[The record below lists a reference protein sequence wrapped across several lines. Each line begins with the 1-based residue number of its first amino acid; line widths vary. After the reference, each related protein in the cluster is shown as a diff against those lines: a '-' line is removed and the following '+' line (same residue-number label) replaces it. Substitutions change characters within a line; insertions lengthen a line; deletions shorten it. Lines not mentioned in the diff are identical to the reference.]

1 MLRIPN
7 PVSDLAGGIPKYIF
21 FDGEHVNISD
31 SSNSEPLREGKLS
44 NPCARV
50 ARAAC
55 KEKIYENPRARAS
68 RALFTGSLLFKSTVI
83 LNVVQLSAVRDSW
96 MHDPCAWAACTH

>member
-1 MLRIPN
+1 MF
-7 PVSDLAGGIPKYIF
+7 F

-31 SSNSEPLREGKLS
+31 SSNSDPLREGKLS
-44 NPCARV
+44 NPCAR
-50 ARAAC
+50 RAGSMHG
-55 KEKIYENPRARAS
+55 KIYENPRARAS

-83 LNVVQLSAVRDSW
+83 LNLVQLSAVRDSW